1 MSKVSNTRIPEEEFL
16 QMRRE
21 TLSAWPTGKEVDF
34 DEAVEYLKNLPE
46 DRYFGKILANYKKE
60 GKLGLYPRSG
70 TPIVEQEIE
79 LLQSMNDE
87 GVRLFPFTTDSYTRN
102 MQLDKAQQL
111 LDESIATGKPKLN
124 GYPIVCHGVK
134 TTRKVV

>member
-34 DEAVEYLKNLPE
+34 DEAVEYLKKLPE

-60 GKLGLYPRSG
+60 GKLGLYRMEVFIQPLHKIFRGLSYRSAG
-70 TPIVEQEIE
+70 GSPPDT
-79 LLQSMNDE
+79 
-87 GVRLFPFTTDSYTRN
+87 
-102 MQLDKAQQL
+102 
-111 LDESIATGKPKLN
+111 
-124 GYPIVCHGVK
+124 
-134 TTRKVV
+134 